1 MIKWVTWLMLL
12 KIVAQDTNYSIYTK
26 TKGLQLHPHSLLK
39 IKTGLIFFKFT
50 NYWIILLQN
59 ETEFCIFTSLKRRH
73 TSKCKAPMYVYVY
86 YVIVLPSKSK
96 IVS

>member
-1 MIKWVTWLMLL
+1 MSYLTYVAENSCSRYKLQYLYENKGITVTPTLSPE
-12 KIVAQDTNYSIYTK
+12 N
-26 TKGLQLHPHSLLK
+26 
-39 IKTGLIFFKFT
+39 KTGLIFFKFT